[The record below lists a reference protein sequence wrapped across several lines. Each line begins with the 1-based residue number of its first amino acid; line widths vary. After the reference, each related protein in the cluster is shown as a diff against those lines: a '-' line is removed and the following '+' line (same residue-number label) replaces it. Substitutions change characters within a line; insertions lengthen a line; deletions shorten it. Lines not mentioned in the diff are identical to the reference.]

1 MTRTMTEAGSG
12 QTATS
17 FIAAELRQE
26 ILSGA
31 LQPGIRL
38 KVDHLKVR
46 FKTAI
51 NPVREALNRMVADGL
66 VTLEDHKGFSVA
78 PVSLTEWRDL
88 LEARCLIETAAL
100 RQSIANA
107 DDTWRDE
114 IVVSL
119 HRLMRTPRHLDPARQ
134 QPNPDWEP
142 IHHRFHRA
150 LLARSGSD
158 TILRI
163 SDDLRMRA
171 DRYRVLAGRAQRA
184 RTTYNEEHELM
195 AKAALDGDADLAS
208 RTLEDHYRVTL
219 QVVEGYFADLG
230 QSR

>member
-1 MTRTMTEAGSG
+1 MTRTMTDAGSA

-17 FIAAELRQE
+17 FIAAELREE

-31 LQPGIRL
+31 LQPGMRL
-38 KVDHLKVR
+38 KVDHLKAR
-46 FKTAI
+46 FQTAI

-78 PVSLTEWRDL
+78 PVSLSEWRDL

-107 DDTWRDE
+107 DEDWRDE

-119 HRLMRTPRHLDPARQ
+119 HRLLRTPRHFDAERQ
-134 QPNPDWEP
+134 EPNPDWEV

-150 LLARSGSD
+150 LLARSGSE

-171 DRYRVLAGRAQRA
+171 DRYRVLAGRAQHP
-184 RTTYNEEHELM
+184 RTTYNAEHEVM
-195 AKAALDGDADLAS
+195 AKAALEGDADLAA
-208 RTLEDHYRVTL
+208 RTLEEHYRVTL
-219 QVVEGYFADLG
+219 RVVEGYFAEMG
-230 QSR
+230 K

>member
-1 MTRTMTEAGSG
+1 MTRTTTEAGPG

-31 LQPGIRL
+31 LQPGMRL
-38 KVDHLKVR
+38 KVDHLRAR
-46 FKTAI
+46 FQTAI

-78 PVSLTEWRDL
+78 PVSLTEWRDM

-100 RQSIANA
+100 RRSIANA
-107 DDTWRDE
+107 DDAWRDE

-119 HRLMRTPRHLDPARQ
+119 HRLMRTPRHLDTERQ

-142 IHHRFHRA
+142 IHHRFHRG
-150 LLARSGSD
+150 LIARSGSD

-171 DRYRVLAGRAQRA
+171 DRYRVLAGRAHRA
-184 RTTYNEEHELM
+184 RTNYNDEHELM
-195 AKAALDGDADLAS
+195 AKAALDGNADLAAQ
-208 RTLEDHYRVTL
+208 TLEEHYRITL
-219 QVVEGYFADLG
+219 QVVEDYFAEL
-230 QSR
+230 S